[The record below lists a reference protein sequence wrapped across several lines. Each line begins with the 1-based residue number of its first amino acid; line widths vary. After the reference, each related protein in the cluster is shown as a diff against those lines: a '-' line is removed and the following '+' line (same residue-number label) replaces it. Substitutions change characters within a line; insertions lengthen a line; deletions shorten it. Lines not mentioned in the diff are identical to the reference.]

1 VTFKPCLISAVVL
14 AVAVSSHAQP
24 GRRDPRREQRIVQ
37 QLSDI
42 APSAV
47 QDFQRATVALDRG
60 DYATAVPLYRSVVDK
75 APDFTPALRRLGLS
89 LMATGSS
96 QDGLHLLERAVAR
109 ERSPENLVSLAHAL
123 AFPGPGKQGSESE
136 RDRALGLAKEAAAR
150 YRGTDDPSYLAL
162 VAQLAL
168 SLRRFDDLRRAAASL
183 EATYPNEMATHYAAA
198 FQAALAS
205 DWMRANREIQT
216 AERLG
221 LPHEAAEA
229 FLDMGVRSRV
239 RAWQYVYVVLG
250 ALGLWAA
257 GLGLL
262 YVAGRALSGATLRS
276 LATGDVNET
285 TSASELSLRRIYRT
299 LIRTA
304 GIYYYISLPFV
315 VVLVLGG
322 TAAVVYG
329 FLMFG
334 YVPIKLVI
342 VLVIAALVTV
352 FKMVQSLF
360 VRVDEEEPG
369 RSLETIEAPGLW
381 TLAHEVANTVG
392 TRAIDEI
399 RVTPG
404 TDLAVY
410 ERGTGRERTEDT
422 ARRILILG
430 VGLLR
435 GFKQSAFRA
444 VLAHEYGHFSHR
456 DTAGGDVA
464 LRVRQDMIKFAIA
477 IAQHGQAVWWNL
489 AFQFLRLYDFLYRRI
504 SHGATRLQ
512 EVLADRVAAR
522 LYGPAQFEEGLRH
535 VIRRA
540 IEFDAAANDEI
551 RLALQ
556 GQRSLRN
563 LYTLPLPASRDV
575 DDRFEEAIGRE
586 TTQDDTHP
594 APVDRFR
601 LVSGVVSTCACDE
614 SGMVWDLFADQNALT
629 AEMTSAIDE
638 RVKTVAAG

>member
-1 VTFKPCLISAVVL
+1 MTFRTWLMSAVVL
-14 AVAVSSHAQP
+14 AVAASSHAQ
-24 GRRDPRREQRIVQ
+24 GRPRDPDREQRIVQ

-47 QDFQRATVALDRG
+47 QDFQRATEALDRG
-60 DYATAVPLYRSVVDK
+60 DYKAAVPLYRSVLK
-75 APDFTPALRRLGLS
+75 RAPDFTPALRRLGFT
-89 LMATGSS
+89 LMETGSS
-96 QDGLHLLERAVAR
+96 QEGFHLVERAVAS
-109 ERSPENLVSLAHAL
+109 ERSPENLISLAHAL
-123 AFPGPGKQGSESE
+123 ASPGQGKEGSQSE
-136 RDRALGLAKEAAAR
+136 RERALALAKEAAGLNRAA
-150 YRGTDDPSYLAL
+150 DDPSYLAM
-162 VAQLAL
+162 VAQLSL
-168 SLRRFDDLRRAAASL
+168 SLSRFDDFNRAAASL
-183 EATYPNEMATHYAAA
+183 DATYPNEMFTHYFAA
-198 FQAALAS
+198 FRAGLAS
-205 DWMRANREIQT
+205 DWTGAEREIKT

-221 LPHEAAEA
+221 LPHQAAEA

-239 RAWQYVYVVLG
+239 RARRYAFVVLG
-250 ALGLWAA
+250 ALSVWAA

-262 YVAGRALSGATLRS
+262 YVAGRVLSSATLRS

-285 TSASELSLRRIYRT
+285 TNAPELSLRRIYRT

-322 TAAVVYG
+322 SAAAFYG
-329 FLMFG
+329 LLMFG

-342 VLVIAALVTV
+342 ILVIAALVTV
-352 FKMVQSLF
+352 YKMVQSLF
-360 VRVDEEEPG
+360 VRVDEEDPG
-369 RSLETIEAPGLW
+369 RSLQTIEAPGLW
-381 TLAHEVANTVG
+381 TLAHEVADTVG
-392 TRAIDEI
+392 TRAIDDI

-404 TDLAVY
+404 TEMAVY
-410 ERGTGRERTEDT
+410 ERGTGRERREDT

-430 VGLLR
+430 VGLLH
-435 GFKQSAFRA
+435 GFKQGAFRA

-456 DTAGGDVA
+456 DTAGGDMA

-477 IAQHGQAVWWNL
+477 IGQHGQAVWWNL
-489 AFQFLRLYDFLYRRI
+489 AFQFLRIYDFLYRRI

-522 LYGPAQFEEGLRH
+522 LHGPAQFEEGLRH

-540 IEFDAAANDEI
+540 IEFEAAADDEI
-551 RLALQ
+551 RLALE

-586 TTQDDTHP
+586 TTEDDTHP
-594 APVDRFR
+594 APRDRFR
-601 LVSGVVSTCACDE
+601 LVSGVVSTNASDE

-629 AEMTSAIDE
+629 AEMTSEIDQ
-638 RVKTVAAG
+638 RVKAVAAG

>member
-1 VTFKPCLISAVVL
+1 MKFKTCLMSALAL
-14 AVAVSSHAQP
+14 AVAASLQAQG
-24 GRRDPRREQRIVQ
+24 GRRDPGREQRIVQ
-37 QLSDI
+37 QLSGI

-47 QDFQRATVALDRG
+47 QDFQRATEALDRG
-60 DYATAVPLYRSVVDK
+60 DYKAAAPLYRSVLNR

-96 QDGLHLLERAVAR
+96 QDGLHVLERAVAR
-109 ERSPENLVSLAHAL
+109 ERSPENLVSLAQAL

-136 RDRALGLAKEAAAR
+136 RERALGLAKEAAAG
-150 YRGTDDPSYLAL
+150 YRTTDDASYLAL
-162 VAQLAL
+162 VAQLAW
-168 SLRRFDDLRRAAASL
+168 SLRRLDDFRRAAASL
-183 EATYPNEMATHYAAA
+183 EATYPDEMATHYAAA
-198 FQAALAS
+198 FHAALAS

-250 ALGLWAA
+250 ALGVWAA

-262 YVAGRALSGATLRS
+262 YVAGRVLSSATLRA
-276 LATGDVNET
+276 LATEDVNET
-285 TSASELSLRRIYRT
+285 TGASALPLRKIYRT

-322 TAAVVYG
+322 TAAAVYG
-329 FLMFG
+329 LLMFG
-334 YVPIKLVI
+334 YVPIKLAMI
-342 VLVIAALVTV
+342 LVIAALVTV
-352 FKMVQSLF
+352 YKMVQSLF
-360 VRVDEEEPG
+360 MRVDEEDPG

-381 TLAHEVANTVG
+381 TLAHEVADTVG

-404 TDLAVY
+404 TEMAVY
-410 ERGTGRERTEDT
+410 ERGTGRDRREDT

-430 VGLLR
+430 VGLLH
-435 GFKQSAFRA
+435 GFKQRAFRA

-456 DTAGGDVA
+456 DTAGGDMA
-464 LRVRQDMIKFAIA
+464 LRVRQDMIKFALA
-477 IAQHGQAVWWNL
+477 IGQHGQAVWWNL
-489 AFQFLRLYDFLYRRI
+489 AFQFLRIYDFLYRRI

-535 VIRRA
+535 VIRRT
-540 IEFDAAANDEI
+540 IEFAAAADDEI

-556 GQRSLRN
+556 GQRSIRN

-575 DDRFEEAIGRE
+575 DYRLEDAIGRE
-586 TTQDDTHP
+586 TTEDDTHP
-594 APVDRFR
+594 APMDRFR
-601 LVSGVVSTCACDE
+601 LVSGVVSTCASDE

-629 AEMTSAIDE
+629 AEMTSAIDQ
-638 RVKTVAAG
+638 RVKAVAAG

>member
-1 VTFKPCLISAVVL
+1 MKIETCLMSAVVL
-14 AVAVSSHAQP
+14 AVAVSSQAQP
-24 GRRDPRREQRIVQ
+24 RRAPGREQRIVQ

-47 QDFQRATVALDRG
+47 QDFQRATEAADRG
-60 DYATAVPLYRSVVDK
+60 DYKTAVPLYRSVLDR
-75 APDFTPALRRLGLS
+75 APDFAPALRRLGFA
-89 LMATGSS
+89 LMGTGAS
-96 QDGLHLLERAVAR
+96 QDGLNLVERAVAR
-109 ERSPENLVSLAHAL
+109 ERSPENLISLAQAL
-123 AFPGPGKQGSESE
+123 ASPSPGKQGSESE
-136 RDRALGLAKEAAAR
+136 RERALALAKEAAAL
-150 YRGTDDPSYLAL
+150 YRDTDDSSYLAM
-162 VAQLAL
+162 VAELAL
-168 SLRRFDDLRRAAASL
+168 SLNRLDDFKRAAASL
-183 EATYPNEMATHYAAA
+183 DATYPNEMATHYFAA
-198 FQAALAS
+198 FRAALES
-205 DWMRANREIQT
+205 DWMRAEREIKT

-221 LPHEAAEA
+221 LPHQTAEW
-229 FLDMGVRSRV
+229 FLDLGVRSRV
-239 RAWQYVYVVLG
+239 RAWRYGYVVLG

-262 YVAGRALSGATLRS
+262 YVAGRVLSGATLRS

-285 TSASELSLRRIYRT
+285 TSASELSLRRLYRK

-329 FLMFG
+329 FLIFG
-334 YVPIKLVI
+334 HVPVKIVI
-342 VLVIAALVTV
+342 VLVIGALVTV

-360 VRVDEEEPG
+360 VRVDSEEPG
-369 RSLETIEAPGLW
+369 RGLEPTEAPGLW
-381 TLAHEVANTVG
+381 TLAHEVADTVG

-404 TDLAVY
+404 TEMAVY
-410 ERGTGRERTEDT
+410 ERGTGRERTDDT

-456 DTAGGDVA
+456 DTAGGDMA

-477 IAQHGQAVWWNL
+477 IGQHGQAVWWNL
-489 AFQFLRLYDFLYRRI
+489 AFQFLRIYDFLYRRI

-512 EVLADRVAAR
+512 EVLADRVAAQ

-535 VIRRA
+535 VIRRS
-540 IEFDAAANDEI
+540 IEFDAATDDEI
-551 RLALQ
+551 RLALH

-563 LYTLPLPASRDV
+563 LYSLPLPASREV
-575 DDRFEEAIGRE
+575 DYRFDEAIRRE
-586 TTQDDTHP
+586 TTEDDTHP
-594 APVDRFR
+594 APTDRFR
-601 LVSGVVSTCACDE
+601 LVSGVVSTCVSDE

-629 AEMTSAIDE
+629 VEMTSAIDR
-638 RVKTVAAG
+638 RVKAVAGG